1 MRKMRI
7 NKRHNF
13 NNFAGVK
20 YILHL
25 SILLIT
31 SFAFGQSTDLP
42 LNSWLYPSIDRWDIK
57 SNLSFHSAVKP
68 FSRRYL
74 DEWSADFEFKA
85 TQGDEYDFDYLKKET
100 PEYQDSIPER
110 DPFLKF
116 FFRHPPDFVSYYGDD
131 VDLHFNPVVY
141 FGLGSDSQ
149 MDEFTYVNTRGVE
162 LRGTIDNKVS
172 FYSLLTENQ
181 VRYPHYINQA
191 IDSTLTI
198 PYEGFWKR
206 LSDDVGIDFLRARGY
221 IDFNISKHIS
231 AQFGYGKHF
240 IGNGRRSLILSD
252 FGNNYPYLRLN
263 TQFWKIQYTNIFAQ
277 LIGEVRGGSNFGL
290 LGIGSFTKKYLTFH
304 RLGMEVIP
312 NLEIGLFESVVYG
325 QPDSLGSN
333 NLKLEY
339 LNPIIF
345 YRALEQQDG
354 SADNVL
360 IGLDF
365 KYNLFRKV
373 QLYGQL
379 VIDELIVSE
388 AFSDN
393 GWWGNKSGTQIGAKY
408 IDAFGVDDLN
418 LQVELNRVRPY
429 TYSHE
434 SLFTSYSHYM
444 QPLAHPLGANF
455 SEKIFSFDYRP
466 FPKWKFGSVFMLAE
480 YGNDIGD
487 VSFGRDITK
496 SYNLRPDDYGIE
508 QNQGD
513 VRDLFMNQS
522 TLTYQ
527 WLHNVLV
534 DLSYIYRKESGGNNN
549 PGQPSSILAL
559 SFHWNFPIRTYLF

>member
-31 SFAFGQSTDLP
+31 SYAFGQSTDLP

-57 SNLSFHSAVKP
+57 SNVSFHSAVKP
-68 FSRRYL
+68 FSRSYL
-74 DEWSADFEFKA
+74 DEWSSDFEFKA
-85 TQGDEYDFDYLKKET
+85 TQGDKYDFDYLKKET

-110 DPFLKF
+110 SPFLKF
-116 FFRHPPDFVSYYGDD
+116 FFRQPPDFVSYYGDD

-325 QPDSLGSN
+325 QSDSLGSN

>member
-31 SFAFGQSTDLP
+31 SYAFGQSTDLP

-57 SNLSFHSAVKP
+57 SNASFHSTVKP
-68 FSRRYL
+68 FSRKYL
-74 DEWSADFEFKA
+74 YELSPGFDFEA
-85 TQGDEYDFDYLKKET
+85 TSGDVFDLNYLRKES

-110 DPFLKF
+110 NPFLKF
-116 FFRHPPDFVSYYGDD
+116 FFIHPPDFVSYYDED

-149 MDEFTYVNTRGVE
+149 LDEFTYVNTRGVE
-162 LRGTIDNKVS
+162 LRGTIDDKIS

-181 VRYPHYINQA
+181 IRYPQYINQL

-206 LSDDVGIDFLRARGY
+206 LSDGVGVDLLRARGY
-221 IDFNISKHIS
+221 IDFNISRHIS
-231 AQFGYGKHF
+231 TQFGYGKHF

-252 FGNNYPYLRLN
+252 FGNNYPYLKLN

-277 LIGEVRGGSNFGL
+277 LIGEVQGGSNFGL
-290 LGIGSFTKKYLTFH
+290 LGVGSFTKKYLTFH
-304 RLGMEVIP
+304 RLGMQVIP
-312 NLEIGLFESVVYG
+312 DLEIGLFESVVYG

-365 KYNLFRKV
+365 KYNLFNRL

-388 AFSDN
+388 AFSDS

-408 IDAFGVDDLN
+408 IDAFGINDLN

-466 FPKWKFGSVFMLAE
+466 FPKWKVGSVLMLAE
-480 YGNDIGD
+480 YGNDLGD
-487 VSFGRDITK
+487 VSYGRDITK
-496 SYNLRPDDYGIE
+496 SYNLRPDDYGIA

-513 VRDLFMNQS
+513 QRDLFMNQS

-527 WLHNVLV
+527 WMHNLQV
-534 DLSYIYRKESGGNNN
+534 DLSYIYRKESGGINN

>member
-1 MRKMRI
+1 MRKMQI

-20 YILHL
+20 YLLHL
-25 SILLIT
+25 SILLVA
-31 SFAFGQSTDLP
+31 SYAYGQSTDLP
-42 LNSWLYPSIDRWDIK
+42 LNGWLYPSIDRWDIK
-57 SNLSFHSAVKP
+57 SEVSFHSAVKP
-68 FSRRYL
+68 FSRKYL
-74 DEWSADFEFKA
+74 NELSS
-85 TQGDEYDFDYLKKET
+85 DFDFKQSPGDQDDLNYLKKES
-100 PEYQDSIPER
+100 PEYQDSVPTR
-110 DPFLKF
+110 DPLLKF
-116 FFRHPPDFVSYYGDD
+116 FFRHPPDFVSYFDDD
-131 VDLHFNPVVY
+131 VDLHFNPVIY
-141 FGLGSDSQ
+141 FGLGSDTQ
-149 MDEFTYVNTRGVE
+149 LDEFTYVNTRGVE
-162 LRGTIDNKVS
+162 LRGTIDDKIS

-181 VRYPHYINQA
+181 MRYPQYINHV
-191 IDSTLTI
+191 IDSTLTV

-206 LSDDVGIDFLRARGY
+206 LSDEVGIDLLRARGY
-221 IDFNISKHIS
+221 IDFNISRHVA

-263 TQFWKIQYTNIFAQ
+263 TQFWKLQYTNIYAQ
-277 LIGEVRGGSNFGL
+277 LIGEVRGGSSFGL
-290 LGIGSFTKKYLTFH
+290 LGVGSFTKKYLTFH
-304 RLGMEVIP
+304 RLGMQLIP
-312 NLEIGLFESVVYG
+312 DLEIGLFESVVYG

-360 IGLDF
+360 LGLDF
-365 KYNLFRKV
+365 KYNLLNRF
-373 QLYGQL
+373 QIYGQL

-388 AFSDN
+388 AFSDS

-408 IDAFGVDDLN
+408 VDAFGIGDLN
-418 LQVELNRVRPY
+418 LQAELNRVRPY

-455 SEKIFSFDYRP
+455 TEKIFSFDYRP

-480 YGNDIGD
+480 YGNDLGD
-487 VSFGRDITK
+487 VSYGRDITK
-496 SYNLRPDDYGIE
+496 SYNLRPTDYGIE
-508 QNQGD
+508 QNQGE
-513 VRDLFMNQS
+513 VMNLYMNQTS
-522 TLTYQ
+522 LTYQ

-534 DLSYIYRKESGGNNN
+534 DLSYVYRKESVTNNN
-549 PGQPSSILAL
+549 IGEPSSILAL
-559 SFHWNFPIRTYLF
+559 SFSWNFPIRPYHF

>member
-1 MRKMRI
+1 MRI
-7 NKRHNF
+7 IKRHIF
-13 NNFAGVK
+13 NNFTGVK
-20 YILHL
+20 YLLHL

-31 SFAFGQSTDLP
+31 SSVFAQSTDLP
-42 LNSWLYPSIDRWDIK
+42 LNGWLYPSMDRWDIK
-57 SNLSFHSAVKP
+57 SEASFHTAVKP
-68 FSRRYL
+68 FSRRYIHEIS
-74 DEWSADFEFKA
+74 DGFDFQR
-85 TQGDEYDFDYLKKET
+85 TPGDNYDLKYFKKEA
-100 PEYQDSIPER
+100 PEYQDSIQER
-110 DPFLKF
+110 DAFLKF
-116 FFRHPPDFVSYYGDD
+116 FFTHPPDFVSYYDDD

-141 FGLGSDSQ
+141 FGVGSDSRL
-149 MDEFTYVNTRGVE
+149 DEFTYVNTRGVE
-162 LRGTIDNKVS
+162 LRGTIDDKIS

-181 VRYPHYINQA
+181 VRFPQYVNQL

-221 IDFNISKHIS
+221 IDFNVSKHVV

-252 FGNNYPYLRLN
+252 FGNNYPYLKLN

-277 LIGEVRGGSNFGL
+277 LIGEVRGGSSFGL

-304 RLGMEVIP
+304 RLGMQVIP
-312 NLEIGLFESVVYG
+312 DLEVGLFESVVYG

-365 KYNLFRKV
+365 KYNLFKRV

-408 IDAFGVDDLN
+408 VDAFGIQDLN
-418 LQVELNRVRPY
+418 LQAEFNRVRPY

-455 SEKIFSFDYRP
+455 TEKMFSFDYRP
-466 FPKWKFGSVFMLAE
+466 FPKWKIGNVLMFAD
-480 YGNDIGD
+480 YGNDLGG
-487 VSFGRDITK
+487 VSYGRDITK
-496 SYNLRPDDYGIE
+496 SYNLRPDDYGID

-513 VRDLFMNQS
+513 LTNLLMNQAS
-522 TLTYQ
+522 LTYQ
-527 WLHNVLV
+527 WKHNVLI
-534 DLSYIYRKESGGNNN
+534 DLSYIYRKESASSNNN
-549 PGQPSSILAL
+549 GEPSSILAL
-559 SFHWNFPIRTYLF
+559 SFHWNFPIRNYHF